1 MGLCIDSS
9 NITFITQVRAAL
21 NTLVGGVGTALT
33 YTQERYRTGGRH
45 VLRITEGVG
54 ILTAAGLRANSTTL
68 LRRLITSRHDTRITE
83 HHALGF
89 RPDQWLVD
97 QVWSGFKSYLP
108 LVSPDKGFM
117 AKVMSSGS
125 SGVVMWNN
133 TALQTANLANN
144 GTVAMGNCPSY
155 ITLAHELVH
164 ADRCNR
170 GRYLSGSANS
180 TFLADERQAPMGR
193 VLRQQNAPLTMA
205 RIANG
210 GLNIVYNNITIPN
223 RNNLIS
229 TRTSGWIWVGGSM
242 ELREEIATV
251 GLSDDDGNVPT
262 DPLVINENMIR
273 AEHGVAQRMK
283 YGQIRNLN

>member
-1 MGLCIDSS
+1 MGLCIDSN
-9 NITFITQVRAAL
+9 NIVFITQVRTAL
-21 NTLVGGVGTALT
+21 NTLVGNVGTALT
-33 YTQERYRTGGRH
+33 YTQERYRAGGRH

-54 ILTAAGLRANSTTL
+54 ILTAVGLRANSTTL
-68 LRRLITSRHDTRITE
+68 LRRLISSRHDTRITE

-89 RPDQWLVD
+89 RPDQWLKD
-97 QVWSGFKSYLP
+97 QVWSGFKSYIP
-108 LVSPDKGFM
+108 LVSSDRGFM

-133 TALQTANLANN
+133 SVLQTANLTNN
-144 GTVAMGNCPSY
+144 GTVTMGNCPSY
-155 ITLAHELVH
+155 ITLAHELIH

-193 VLRQQNAPLTMA
+193 VLRQQGAPLTMA

-210 GLNIVYNNITIPN
+210 GLNIIYNNITIPN

-251 GLSDDDGNVPT
+251 GLSDDLGNVPT
-262 DPLVINENMIR
+262 DLLAINENMIR

-283 YGQIRNLN
+283 YGQIRNLV